1 MKSSFERV
9 HVDVEKQY
17 AKNVPESQFDWESQ
31 IIEAIIEAHGWTAQ
45 EYNERSQEFLDV
57 DQPEIMAL

>member
-17 AKNVPESQFDWESQ
+17 AKNVPESQFNRESQ
-31 IIEAIIEAHGWTAQ
+31 IVEAIIEAHGWSGTRVQRTSAG
-45 EYNERSQEFLDV
+45 ESRC
-57 DQPEIMAL
+57 